1 MQILGLINE
10 LIGLP
15 EVASEHGSMV
25 DHMLEMVHWLVAVLL
40 IGWSAYFFYCLYRF
54 RKKKNPKASYGGVKG
69 HASTHVEFGVVAI
82 EAILLLG
89 FAFPLWA
96 VRTTEFPTGADVV
109 KVRAVGEQF
118 KWTMH
123 YPGPDGVFGIT
134 KPELISGD
142 NPLGR
147 DPEDPNGKDDFL
159 YTELVLAKDKEC
171 IVTVSSKDVIHNLA
185 LHPMR
190 MAQDAIPGS
199 IADMWFKPI
208 KTGRWEM
215 VCGQLCGSGHSGMV
229 GYMEVKSQEEF
240 DAWYKENTPSMNQ
253 DKPLEDSAA
262 KEKPNS

>member
-1 MQILGLINE
+1 MISLKRNRKTGEFVDATGITSQEWRIYKPNQNKDFNISRSRFEAFKKCQRCFYIDRRLGV
-10 LIGLP
+10 GQP
-15 EVASEHGSMV
+15 
-25 DHMLEMVHWLVAVLL
+25 
-40 IGWSAYFFYCLYRF
+40 
-54 RKKKNPKASYGGVKG
+54 P
-69 HASTHVEFGVVAI
+69 
-82 EAILLLG
+82 G
-89 FAFPLWA
+89 FPFNI
-96 VRTTEFPTGADVV
+96 
-109 KVRAVGEQF
+109 
-118 KWTMH
+118 
-123 YPGPDGVFGIT
+123 GIT

-208 KTGRWEM
+208 KTGRWET
-215 VCGQLCGSGHSGMV
+215 VCGQLCGAGHSGMV
-229 GYMEVKSQEEF
+229 GYMEVKTQEEF